1 MILQRFFILFISCR
15 CFISGTKLEEY
26 LMKEN
31 DTWVHQNLAQCL
43 LEVTKISF
51 FKDRDVIVL
60 LREYSYDDASLIAMN
75 YPIVIV
81 TEV

>member
-1 MILQRFFILFISCR
+1 
-15 CFISGTKLEEY
+15 
-26 LMKEN
+26 MKEN

-51 FKDRDVIVL
+51 FKDQDVIVL
-60 LREYSYDDASLIAMN
+60 LREYSNDDASLIAMN

-81 TEV
+81 TEVCEKLNKFFLKGIEFVVCD

>member
-1 MILQRFFILFISCR
+1 
-15 CFISGTKLEEY
+15 
-26 LMKEN
+26 MKEN